1 MTAPAPVGL
10 GATGPFG
17 VDPVGPSRPSRP
29 SQAPV
34 WLLGAAAAWSVGLIV
49 AGLSV
54 SPSLI
59 QVNGGKVLVPLTM
72 PLMVVLLIS
81 GLLWFRARRH
91 VGGAGPLAWVLSAL
105 LDLLA
110 LAGLLTI
117 GIFVLPVAALVAIAC
132 ALTPPRHDPV
142 LGARL
147 EVHTRTTAPTGR
159 A

>member
-1 MTAPAPVGL
+1 
-10 GATGPFG
+10 
-17 VDPVGPSRPSRP
+17 
-29 SQAPV
+29 
-34 WLLGAAAAWSVGLIV
+34 LLGAAAAWSVGLIV

-72 PLMVVLLIS
+72 PLTVVLLIS

-91 VGGAGPLAWVLSAL
+91 VGGAGALAWVLSAL

-132 ALTPPRHDPV
+132 GLTPPRYDPDRD
-142 LGARL
+142 GRL
-147 EVHTRTTAPTGR
+147 EVHTRTTVPAGR